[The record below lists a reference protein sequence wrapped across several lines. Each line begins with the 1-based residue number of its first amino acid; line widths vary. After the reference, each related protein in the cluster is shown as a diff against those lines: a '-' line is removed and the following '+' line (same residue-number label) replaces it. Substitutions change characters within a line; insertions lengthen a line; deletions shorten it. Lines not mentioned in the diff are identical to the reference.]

1 MTDQHSEGD
10 TGDGVALVSYV
21 TSEEVPKD
29 TPFGRACRGIGDKPL
44 TAGLI
49 GGLAVVSLAGILK
62 PGGVANAP
70 WVAAQLAAIVVF
82 VWVVLIYMI
91 RGFFRELGMTETHRM
106 YEITRFG
113 PANSP
118 SALTWT
124 RNNEVLKLVE
134 APKTQVFHEP
144 GLEVVDTSKVSG
156 DEVDDFMEG
165 RDHKEAANADTVEP
179 NQPATVWIVAE
190 GSDDQQLV
198 IQTRVT
204 ADEAKNYAEADAV
217 PASVDEEL
225 PIHVVR
231 DWIQQIG

>member
-1 MTDQHSEGD
+1 
-10 TGDGVALVSYV
+10 V

-29 TPFGRACRGIGDKPL
+29 TPFGRVCRGIGEKPL

-49 GGLAVVSLAGILK
+49 GGLAVVSLAAILK

-70 WVAAQLAAIVVF
+70 WVAAQLAAIVIF

-91 RGFFRELGMTETHRM
+91 RGFFQELGMEETHRM

-113 PANSP
+113 PEDAP
-118 SALTWT
+118 SAITWT
-124 RNNEVLKLVE
+124 RNNEVLKLLE
-134 APKTQVFHEP
+134 DPATRLFHEP

-165 RDHKEAANADTVEP
+165 RTQESSGGPDTKEP
-179 NQPATVWIVAE
+179 NDRATVWIVTFGA
-190 GSDDQQLV
+190 DDQELV
-198 IQTRVT
+198 VQTRVT
-204 ADEAKNYAEADAV
+204 AGEAVNYDEADRV